1 MTFRGYVSGQKGCV
15 FPERWKQGP
24 NNTKRIV
31 NRWFLMA
38 KAQAKH
44 RDELWEL
51 DFEDYWTFWNGYT
64 DRRGKKAGDYQ
75 LRRMDEKQPWHRNNC
90 VLQQRGKNGSTT

>member
-1 MTFRGYVSGQKGCV
+1 MSFRGYVSGQKGCV

>member
-24 NNTKRIV
+24 DNTKRIV

-64 DRRGKKAGDYQ
+64 DRRGKKAEEYQ
-75 LRRMDEKQPWHRNNC
+75 LMRMDEKQPWHRNNC